1 MKHFLVLL
9 TLMTNV
15 CVADAMKGFGAR
27 YYDKDTEHYSD
38 TYRTD
43 KDLIPNIVIGSHT
56 YKMESSTLINI
67 ATDTG
72 VEVNKDNQA
81 NWICLKS
88 QGVNYWFIS
97 DNEIGG
103 GDLTTIAIAKD
114 GSDCIPFEGKI
125 NVSIKNTPLLAM
137 SKKKITSYFSHEPVK
152 DIVMYYKEVKTTDE
166 YTQGNSIQ
174 YFLKGEHVQGLFISQ
189 GTTN

>member
-43 KDLIPNIVIGSHT
+43 KDLIPNIVIGSNT

-114 GSDCIPFEGKI
+114 GSDCIPFEDKI

-137 SKKKITSYFSHEPVK
+137 SKKKISSYFSHEPVK

>member
-1 MKHFLVLL
+1 MKNFLVLL
-9 TLMTNV
+9 TLM
-15 CVADAMKGFGAR
+15 ADAMKGFGER

-43 KDLIPNIVIGSHT
+43 KDLIPNIVIGSNT

-67 ATDTG
+67 ATDTS

-114 GSDCIPFEGKI
+114 GSDCIPFEDKI
-125 NVSIKNTPLLAM
+125 NVSIKNTSLLAM
-137 SKKKITSYFSHEPVK
+137 SKKKISSYFSHEPVK

-174 YFLKGEHVQGLFISQ
+174 YFLKGEHVQGLFINQ

>member
-27 YYDKDTEHYSD
+27 YYDKDTQHYSD

-43 KDLIPNIVIGSHT
+43 KDLIPNIVIGSNT

-67 ATDTG
+67 ATDTS

-88 QGVNYWFIS
+88 QGINYWFIS

-114 GSDCIPFEGKI
+114 GSDCIPFEDKI

-152 DIVMYYKEVKTTDE
+152 DIVMYYKEVKTSDE

>member
-43 KDLIPNIVIGSHT
+43 KDLIPNIVIGSNT

-114 GSDCIPFEGKI
+114 GSDCIPFEDKI
-125 NVSIKNTPLLAM
+125 NISIKNTPLLAM
-137 SKKKITSYFSHEPVK
+137 SKKKISSYFSHEPVK

>member
-43 KDLIPNIVIGSHT
+43 KDLIPNIVIGSNT

-114 GSDCIPFEGKI
+114 GSDCTPFEDKI

-137 SKKKITSYFSHEPVK
+137 SKKKISSYFSHEPVK

>member
-43 KDLIPNIVIGSHT
+43 KDLIPNIVIGSNT
-56 YKMESSTLINI
+56 YKIESSTLINI

-114 GSDCIPFEGKI
+114 GSDCIPFEDKI

-137 SKKKITSYFSHEPVK
+137 SKKKISSYFSHEPVK